1 MNTTIKFLILALLL
15 CATLLLCTTC
25 SSEVASVRKAEM
37 FKEHGLPAEAKKELI
52 DVLFGDAE
60 ANEKAEA
67 YYLLGGIS
75 FNEERITTALDTW
88 NSLVEDRSDV
98 GSRRCVV
105 VVCQNSALLK

>member
-1 MNTTIKFLILALLL
+1 
-15 CATLLLCTTC
+15 
-25 SSEVASVRKAEM
+25 M